1 MNRHRILDG
10 VHSEWVRSH
19 QEVWGVP
26 LKSATKDVISRG
38 FDFERLER
46 AVAALVEEHERSQKS
61 ALELRTGIRERDD
74 RIRRL
79 EEQLLAANQS
89 RKDVAK
95 RIDELIGQIDQ
106 IEAGL
111 QAPEDES

>member
-1 MNRHRILDG
+1 MNRIAFLTTFT
-10 VHSEWVRSH
+10 RSGYDPV
-19 QEVWGVP
+19 ERSGGFP
-26 LKSATKDVISRG
+26 LKSATKEVISRG

-46 AVAALVEEHERSQKS
+46 AVAALVEQHERMQKS
-61 ALELRTGIRERDD
+61 TRELRTGIRERDE

-79 EEQLLAANQS
+79 EEELLEANQR
-89 RKDVAK
+89 RKDVGK

-111 QAPEDES
+111 QASEDES